1 MKLLKKTTTIQYITL
16 VYAVLYVLFIFSSN
30 WGESYTTLSA
40 EDMIVY
46 SLFVLFI
53 IGFLLSW
60 YNKIITGILFLLWNV
75 GMWIVELFFVEKD
88 GGFGIISGIPLIVL
102 GVFFILE
109 GIEKNRG
116 TSLKSIEKRKTVLQ
130 VLTSTYTIL
139 YILIIIDD
147 ITGNLEIDFYST
159 PGIILIILFL
169 IYSVGFIFSWKKELI
184 AGIIFIFWYAGVL
197 YIFNTNY
204 LISDSGPWAY
214 AGVVVLV
221 QGVLY
226 LNYHFE
232 FKTKQIQN

>member
-16 VYAVLYVLFIFSSN
+16 VYAVLYVLFIFSGN

-53 IGFLLSW
+53 IGFSLSW
-60 YNKIITGILFLLWNV
+60 YNKIITGILLLLWNV

-116 TSLKSIEKRKTVLQ
+116 TTLKSIEKWKTALQ
-130 VLTSTYTIL
+130 VLISTYTIL

-169 IYSVGFIFSWKKELI
+169 IYSVGFIFSWMKELI

-197 YIFNTNY
+197 YI
-204 LISDSGPWAY
+204 LAPIS
-214 AGVVVLV
+214 
-221 QGVLY
+221 
-226 LNYHFE
+226 
-232 FKTKQIQN
+232 

>member
-1 MKLLKKTTTIQYITL
+1 MKLLKTTTTIQYITL
-16 VYAVLYVLFIFSSN
+16 AYAVLYVLFILNLN
-30 WGESYTTLSA
+30 WGESYTALNN
-40 EDMIVY
+40 EDLMVY
-46 SLFVLFI
+46 SFFVLFI
-53 IGFLLSW
+53 IGFSLSW
-60 YNKIITGILFLLWNV
+60 YNKIITGILFLLWNG
-75 GMWIVELFFVEKD
+75 GMWIVELYFGEKD

-116 TSLKSIEKRKTVLQ
+116 TALKSIEKSKTALQ
-130 VLTSTYTIL
+130 ILISTYTIL
-139 YILIIIDD
+139 YIFIIIDD
-147 ITGNLEIDFYST
+147 ITGNIEIDFSTT
-159 PGIILIILFL
+159 PGIILISLFL

-197 YIFNTNY
+197 YIFNTNF
-204 LISDSGPWAY
+204 LIGESGPWDF

-221 QGVLY
+221 QGILY